1 MIAAQLSE
9 FRMHTKDYLDRVEEG
24 ESVQILRHG
33 KPIAVLI
40 PAAEAPVS
48 RWKTAPPLIRLKG
61 KGLSAS
67 ETLIDERRKSP
78 R

>member
-1 MIAAQLSE
+1 MIATQLSE
-9 FRMHTKDYLDRVEEG
+9 FRKHTKDYLDRVEGG

-40 PAAEAPVS
+40 PAPVAAGSS
-48 RWKTAPPLIRLKG
+48 RWKTSPPRLRLK
-61 KGLSAS
+61 KGAS
-67 ETLIDERRKSP
+67 LTDALIADRRKAS